1 MKDKDVKK
9 MNLNTF
15 EETNSII
22 MYTFSAN
29 T

>member
-1 MKDKDVKK
+1 MKDKDVRE
-9 MNLNTF
+9 MNLNRF

-22 MYTFSAN
+22 MYTFSVN